1 MRQGKT
7 DGRTDTVTSTMNGWT
22 QRARPL
28 LLRSASV
35 PNLHKIK
42 GISKALEFDMSPIQA
57 ND

>member
-7 DGRTDTVTSTMNGWT
+7 DGRTDTMNGWT

-28 LLRSASV
+28 LLLCSASV